1 MEIEKTSLS
10 VPVMLK
16 AIDWDDTVVSY
27 VESISISKYFS
38 FMSGENVRVTGLMV
52 MLVLVPEVNERLTVA
67 SVAGALLT

>member
-1 MEIEKTSLS
+1 MEIEKTFLS

-38 FMSGENVRVTGLMV
+38 FISGENVRVTGFMV
-52 MLVLVPEVNERLTVA
+52 I
-67 SVAGALLT
+67 